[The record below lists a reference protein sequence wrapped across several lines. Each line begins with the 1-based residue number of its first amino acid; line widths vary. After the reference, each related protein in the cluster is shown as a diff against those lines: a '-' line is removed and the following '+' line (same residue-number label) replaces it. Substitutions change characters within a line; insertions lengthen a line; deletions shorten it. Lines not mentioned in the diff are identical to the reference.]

1 MNRPSFNDFV
11 PRILVADD
19 SDTIQ
24 KVVRIALARQA
35 VKIEVA
41 SSWLDAS
48 SKIGTG
54 VALLLLDVNLPGVGS
69 DPAKLKEVV
78 AAAGKVPIL
87 VMQGSHDRSL
97 TEAALLECGISQVIQ
112 KPFDSNELIG
122 IVSNLAG
129 LSRVASTVGIS
140 SPAAASP
147 PPPPPSPSPSSAL
160 DLFSVEMP
168 GSSSEKQSD
177 FGGLPPLPADL
188 IDAARKGKKAFDLA
202 PEDLFNLTP
211 PPPPPPHGH
220 QGHGFT
226 PPGASPPPPLAP
238 SFQSSSPS
246 PLLGDDMAKQV
257 RQAVESYCD
266 RHFRS
271 LAIEVITAE
280 LRRLAEEKARHLVD
294 I

>member
-1 MNRPSFNDFV
+1 MNRPSSNDFV

-147 PPPPPSPSPSSAL
+147 QPPPPPSSSSL
-160 DLFSVEMP
+160 DLFSVDMP
-168 GSSSEKQSD
+168 GSSSEKPSD
-177 FGGLPPLPADL
+177 FGSLPPLPSDL

-202 PEDLFNLTP
+202 PENLFNLSP
-211 PPPPPPHGH
+211 PPQGHQGH

-226 PPGASPPPPLAP
+226 PSGASPPPPPAP
-238 SFQSSSPS
+238 SFQSPPPS